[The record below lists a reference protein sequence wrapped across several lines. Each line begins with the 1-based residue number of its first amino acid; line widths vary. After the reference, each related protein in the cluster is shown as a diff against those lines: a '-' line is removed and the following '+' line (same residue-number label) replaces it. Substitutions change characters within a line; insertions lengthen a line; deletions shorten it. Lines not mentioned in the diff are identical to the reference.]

1 MPKRFVKNISFL
13 SIEILTIFF
22 KINVTRSPRLLRWER
37 FFSHLQKRNCVEKY
51 FFKII
56 FNSIFF
62 TDRDLPIYREIFRI
76 FAKVFIQS
84 VFSGVIMNYFC
95 ELYAQFRVD
104 FPEASFCVSENA
116 KSIRQTN

>member
-1 MPKRFVKNISFL
+1 MLLGAPGCSGGKGFFRIYKKETVLKNI
-13 SIEILTIFF
+13 
-22 KINVTRSPRLLRWER
+22 
-37 FFSHLQKRNCVEKY
+37 

-95 ELYAQFRVD
+95 EL
-104 FPEASFCVSENA
+104 
-116 KSIRQTN
+116 